1 MSDSQAGPGAV
12 ASADSGVAFVRSRAT
27 PIQPA
32 MEVTRMSPEST
43 SSRLPRSRR
52 AVRAEE
58 YTGIADIYGEEWTW
72 DKVAWGTHC
81 VDCYPG
87 NCPFKVYVKDG
98 IVWREEQAGSF
109 TQIEPGIPDNNPM
122 GCQKGAAWSQQLY
135 SPDRITHP
143 LKRVGERGEGKWK
156 QVSWDEALTEIAD
169 AMIDAIHE
177 QGPESI
183 VREGTPEIA
192 AVTEAQRFLDMI
204 GAVTTDLDGSIN
216 DFASG
221 FYETY
226 GKFNGCSEIGDWFN
240 SELVLIWHMN
250 PAYTRIPH
258 FHFIAEARYHGAEVV
273 SIAPDYNPSAIHAD
287 RFYPVRPGTDGA
299 LALAACQVVIEE
311 GLMDRDFVVEQT
323 DMPLLVRTDSKRYLR
338 GGDLEG
344 DAHEDQFYWWD
355 GAKGALAEAGRG
367 SLELDGA
374 EPALEG
380 TFEVE
385 LAGGERVEVTPVFE
399 LLKARLDERYTPEQA
414 AEVCGVSADDIR
426 WLARRASE
434 RRTNVM
440 IGYNAMKNYHGDL
453 MERSIA
459 LMLGLTGNW
468 GKHGT
473 GTRCWSTGLLD
484 GIAIAMAKEKPGL
497 EGAQEVMVTALATI
511 EQMIAEDPTLTPEIA
526 MIEFQQKVTQEIGG
540 FGGGLGQNVVPA
552 AFFWY
557 HHCGYR
563 EIWNRREWS
572 DPAMTRDFDDYVE
585 EAFGEGWWGE
595 LPNLSKAA
603 DPRVLVECGGNI
615 LRRTRG
621 GSTQLLE
628 HLWPKLKMIVTID
641 LRMSMTAMHADVVLP
656 AANHY
661 EKIGFHIPTP
671 HLMNATFSD
680 KAVEPAGEAKPE
692 WEIFTLLAEKVSER
706 AKARNAAEYTDWKGN
721 EMDLA
726 TLGERFTL
734 NGALDGEETLFDDV
748 LRDTG
753 LSGTLPPGTDLE
765 TLREQGH
772 VRFVDWGL
780 SPLALAQA
788 SDVKQDE
795 VHVPFRRH
803 TEQKQ
808 PYPTLTRRAQFYL
821 DHPWFIEADEALPG
835 HKEPPKMGGDYPLH
849 ITSGHIRHSIHA
861 MNMTNRILLQTHRGK
876 PFCFLNPGDAAARG
890 VEDDDEVRVFN
901 DFGSYQVPVKVAD
914 SVRPGQII
922 LYNGWEPFMHKGWKG
937 GNDVEPGMVKWLH
950 FATYGHMK
958 FWPTQWQPVPFD
970 RGVYVDAEKV
980 AE

>member
-1 MSDSQAGPGAV
+1 MSS
-12 ASADSGVAFVRSRAT
+12 
-27 PIQPA
+27 
-32 MEVTRMSPEST
+32 EST
-43 SSRLPRSRR
+43 STRLPRSRR

-58 YTGIADIYGEEWTW
+58 YSGIADIYGEKWTW

-87 NCPFKVYVKDG
+87 NCPFKIYVKDG
-98 IVWREEQAGSF
+98 IVWREEQSGTF

-135 SPDRITHP
+135 SPDRLMHP

-156 QVSWDEALTEIAD
+156 QVSWDEALTEVAD

-177 QGPESI
+177 QGPEAI

-258 FHFIAEARYHGAEVV
+258 FHFVTEARYHGAEVV
-273 SIAPDYNPSAIHAD
+273 SIAPDYNPSAIHSD
-287 RFYPVRPGTDGA
+287 RFFPVRPGTDAA

-311 GLMDRDFVVEQT
+311 GLIDRGFVLEQT
-323 DMPLLVRTDSKRYLR
+323 DMPLLVRTDDGRYLR
-338 GGDLEG
+338 GSDLGGE
-344 DAHEDQFYWWD
+344 AREDQFYWWD
-355 GAKGALAEAGRG
+355 EAKGALAEAGRG
-367 SLELDGA
+367 SLELGGA

-380 TFEVE
+380 SFEVE
-385 LAGGERVEVTPVFE
+385 LAGGEKVEVTPVFA
-399 LLKARLDERYTPEQA
+399 LLKARLDERYMPEQA

-426 WLARRASE
+426 WLARKVAE
-434 RRTNVM
+434 RRTNIM

-526 MIEFQQKVTQEIGG
+526 MIEFQQKVTNEIGG

-557 HHCGYR
+557 HHGGYR

-572 DPAMTRDFDDYVE
+572 DPSMVREFDEYVE
-585 EAFGEGWWGE
+585 EAFSEGWWGE
-595 LPNLSKAA
+595 LPNLANAA
-603 DPRVLVECGGNI
+603 EPRVLVECGGNM

-641 LRMSMTAMHADVVLP
+641 LRMSMTAMHADIVLP

-692 WEIFTLLAEKVSER
+692 WEIFTLLAQKVSER
-706 AKARNAAEYTDWKGN
+706 AKQRDASSYTDWKGN

-726 TLGERFTL
+726 TLGDRFTL
-734 NGALDGEETLFDDV
+734 NGALADEETLFDDI

-765 TLREQGH
+765 TMREHGH
-772 VRFVDWGL
+772 VRFIDWGL
-780 SPLALAQA
+780 SPLSLAQA

-849 ITSGHIRHSIHA
+849 VTSGHIRHSIHA
-861 MNMTNRILLQTHRGK
+861 MNMTNRVLLQTHRGK
-876 PFCFLNPGDAAARG
+876 PFCFLNPQDAAARG

-937 GNDVEPGMVKWLH
+937 GNDIEPGMVKWLH
-950 FATYGHMK
+950 FATYGHMR

-980 AE
+980 A

>member
-1 MSDSQAGPGAV
+1 MSS
-12 ASADSGVAFVRSRAT
+12 
-27 PIQPA
+27 
-32 MEVTRMSPEST
+32 EST

-52 AVRAEE
+52 AVRAED
-58 YTGIADIYGEEWTW
+58 YSGIADIYGEKWTW

-98 IVWREEQAGSF
+98 IVWREEQSGTF

-135 SPDRITHP
+135 SPDRLMHP

-156 QVSWDEALTEIAD
+156 QVSWDEALSEIAD
-169 AMIDAIHE
+169 ALIDAIHE
-177 QGPESI
+177 KGPESI

-258 FHFIAEARYHGAEVV
+258 FHFISEARYHGAEVV

-287 RFYPVRPGTDGA
+287 RFYPVRPGTDAA
-299 LALAACQVVIEE
+299 LALAACQVVLEE
-311 GLMDRDFVVEQT
+311 GLMDREFVVEQT
-323 DMPLLVRTDSKRYLR
+323 DMPLLVRTDDKRYLR
-338 GGDLEG
+338 GGDIGG
-344 DAHEDQFYWWD
+344 DAREDQFYWWD
-355 GAKGALAEAGRG
+355 AAKGAPAEAGRG
-367 SLELDGA
+367 SLETGGA

-399 LLKARLDERYTPEQA
+399 LMKARLDERYTPEQA
-414 AEVCGVSADDIR
+414 AEVCGVHADDIR
-426 WLARRASE
+426 WLARKVSE

-459 LMLGLTGNW
+459 LLLGMTGNW

-484 GIAIAMAKEKPGL
+484 GVSIAMAKQQPGL
-497 EGAQEVMVTALATI
+497 EGAQQVMVSALSAI
-511 EQMIAEDPTLTPEIA
+511 EQMIADDPTLTPEIA
-526 MIEFQQKVTQEIGG
+526 MIEFQQKVTEEVGG
-540 FGGGLGQNVVPA
+540 FAGGLGQNVVPA

-563 EIWNRREWS
+563 EIWNTREWS
-572 DPAMTRDFDDYVE
+572 DPSMVRDFDDYVQ
-585 EAFGEGWWGE
+585 EAFDEGWWGE
-595 LPNLSKAA
+595 LPNLAKAA
-603 DPRVLVECGGNI
+603 DPRVLIECGGNI

-621 GSTQLLE
+621 GSTLLLE

-641 LRMSMTAMHADVVLP
+641 LRMSMTAMHADIVLP

-706 AKARNAAEYTDWKGN
+706 AKARNAGEYADWKGN
-721 EMDLA
+721 KLDLT
-726 TLGERFTL
+726 TLGDRFTL
-734 NGALDGEETLFDDV
+734 NGALADEEALFDDI

-765 TLREQGH
+765 TMREHGH
-772 VRFVDWGL
+772 IRFIDWGL

-788 SDVKQDE
+788 SDVMPDE

-821 DHPWFIEADEALPG
+821 DHPWFLEADEALPC

-849 ITSGHIRHSIHA
+849 ITSGHIRRLDPRDEHD
-861 MNMTNRILLQTHRGK
+861 QQG
-876 PFCFLNPGDAAARG
+876 AAADAPRQAVLLPQPGGRRRARSRG
-890 VEDDDEVRVFN
+890 RRRSEGLQRLRLLPGAGQGRRLGAARPDHPLQRLGALHAQGLERRQRRRAGDGQVAPLRHLRPHEILADAVAAGALRPRCLRRRREGRRVA
-901 DFGSYQVPVKVAD
+901 S
-914 SVRPGQII
+914 SSGQ
-922 LYNGWEPFMHKGWKG
+922 LS
-937 GNDVEPGMVKWLH
+937 
-950 FATYGHMK
+950 T
-958 FWPTQWQPVPFD
+958 
-970 RGVYVDAEKV
+970 DAV
-980 AE
+980 LD